1 MTRRWSIQ
9 RRWTMQRGKG
19 FDLVIRKLVG
29 FDQSKIEFGLISIHQ
44 RLVVLYLILP
54 INFPYMTILV
64 FGSSLPHGMYTTWR

>member
-1 MTRRWSIQ
+1 
-9 RRWTMQRGKG
+9 MQRGKE

-54 INFPYMTILV
+54 INSPT
-64 FGSSLPHGMYTTWR
+64 